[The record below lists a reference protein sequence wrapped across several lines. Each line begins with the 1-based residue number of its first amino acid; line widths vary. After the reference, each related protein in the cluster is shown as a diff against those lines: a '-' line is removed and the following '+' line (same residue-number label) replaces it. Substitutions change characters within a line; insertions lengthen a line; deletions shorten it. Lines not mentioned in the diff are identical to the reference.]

1 MIAQVTR
8 VGTRTHY
15 MASIKA
21 MRRGMKQYFPR
32 NYRGAGMPVTTYLNS
47 KQTLSKQKRLKG

>member
-8 VGTRTHY
+8 VGTSTHY

-32 NYRGAGMPVTTYLNS
+32 NYHGAACQL
-47 KQTLSKQKRLKG
+47 LHI